1 MTMTAGQMRTHLAAP
16 SDRHAPRVLDARWVA
31 RTRRAG
37 PSGTRPPGSVSTTLS
52 LDAKA
57 GDIGSEL
64 LVLAR
69 LVGDAVPAIG
79 DRLLGAGLIELTG
92 EELRERGV
100 QDVLFV
106 ALGQRDAHVEHHVG
120 TLETALDRVKIV

>member
-1 MTMTAGQMRTHLAAP
+1 LDRERASEATNGKIDRKRMTMTAGQMKTHLAAP
-16 SDRHAPRVLDARWVA
+16 SDRHAPRVSDARWVA

-37 PSGTRPPGSVSTTLS
+37 PLGIGPPGSVSTTLS

-69 LVGDAVPAIG
+69 VVGDAVPAVR
-79 DRLLGAGLIELTG
+79 DRLLGAGLVELTG
-92 EELRERGV
+92 EELERAV
-100 QDVLFV
+100 S
-106 ALGQRDAHVEHHVG
+106 R
-120 TLETALDRVKIV
+120 TSCS

>member
-1 MTMTAGQMRTHLAAP
+1 MTAGQMRTHLAAP
-16 SDRHAPRVLDARWVA
+16 SDRHAPSVFDARSVA

-37 PSGTRPPGSVSTTLS
+37 PLGTGPPGSVSTTLS

-69 LVGDAVPAIG
+69 LVGDAVPAIR
-79 DRLLGAGLIELTG
+79 DRLFRGRGIELTG
-92 EELRERGV
+92 EELGERGV
-100 QDVLFV
+100 QDILFV
-106 ALGQRDAHVEHHVG
+106 ALGQRDPCMSSTMLGLWRLFLIAS
-120 TLETALDRVKIV
+120 R